1 MLVSHASFGFT
12 NVMSGGMGIVAYE
25 PGRIQEAIFAWFDF
39 HTIIINTQRR
49 ATASPNT
56 TGRSFVSQL
65 GIVAPPT
72 TLW

>member
-1 MLVSHASFGFT
+1 MG
-12 NVMSGGMGIVAYE
+12 GGMGIVVYE
-25 PGRIQEAIFAWFDF
+25 LGKIQKAIFAWFDF
-39 HTIIINTQRR
+39 YTIIINIWRR
-49 ATASPNT
+49 ATASSNT